1 MDRTTVKLEL
11 PASLYA
17 DLESLAE
24 NEEQDPVEV
33 IAALV
38 NSARHRRAWL
48 RDLEPLRAQV
58 RDDGG
63 LHLGATKEQVVARMR
78 QTRRQIFEA
87 EYAHLYR

>member
-17 DLESLAE
+17 DLQSLAK
-24 NEEQDPVEV
+24 NEEQNPVEV
-33 IAALV
+33 IAGLV
-38 NSARHRRAWL
+38 ETARRRRAWL
-48 RDLEPLRAQV
+48 RDLEALRTEV

-63 LHLGATKEQVVARMR
+63 LQVGSTKEQVVAQMR
-78 QTRRQIFEA
+78 QTPREIFEA